1 MHPVLR
7 WKILMLLASGVNTIR
22 EWLGEARNVAPKSM
36 QATSQ
41 LAEKSLTGSIL
52 SATWQQNPKPLA
64 RNLVSQLVEYGTG
77 AEISFADRKQVEAI
91 VRRSKQSDYGVRT
104 ILKEVVSSPIFL
116 TK

>member
-1 MHPVLR
+1 MENFDAAGKWREYYPRMAGRSKKRGAQVDASYVT
-7 WKILMLLASGVNTIR
+7 ASGEEFDGFDTFCD
-22 EWLGEARNVAPKSM
+22 
-36 QATSQ
+36 
-41 LAEKSLTGSIL
+41 LAAK
-52 SATWQQNPKPLA
+52 NPKPLA